1 MPTRDSAVLGAPCW
15 IELFTSDHA
24 ASKAFY
30 SELFGLEVGDPDPD
44 LGGYFNLTSDGR
56 RVSGGMG
63 NDGSSGAPDTWWIY
77 LAVDDLD
84 RAVAAAEEGGGTVVA
99 PPMDVMDLG
108 RAAVITDPGGALV
121 GAWQPGTH
129 HGFEVWGE
137 PGTPAWFELHTRVH
151 PEAVAWYEA
160 VFGSTTQVAS
170 DTDDFRYTMIVDGDE
185 QLAGIMDATPFP
197 DDAPLGWSIYWTTP
211 DLDATLAQVQE
222 LGGTVVL
229 GPDET
234 PYGRLAGCVDPTGIA
249 FKLQQPPE
257 G

>member
-1 MPTRDSAVLGAPCW
+1 MPTRDAAVLGAPCW
-15 IELFTSDHA
+15 LELYASDREA
-24 ASKAFY
+24 ATAFY
-30 SELFGLEVGDPDPD
+30 AELFGLDFSEPDPE
-44 LGGYFNLTSDGR
+44 LGGYFNASKDGR
-56 RVSGGMG
+56 AVAGGMT
-63 NDGSSGAPDTWWIY
+63 NDGSMGAPDGWSVS

-84 RAVAAAEEGGGTVVA
+84 RAAAAAEAGGGSVA
-99 PPMDVMDLG
+99 VPPMDVMDLG
-108 RAAVITDPGGALV
+108 RAAMLVDPGGA
-121 GAWQPGTH
+121 GIAAWQPGTN

-137 PGTPAWFELHTRVH
+137 PGTPAWFELHTRDHATV
-151 PEAVAWYEA
+151 VAWYEA
-160 VFGSTTQVAS
+160 VFGSKTQVAS
-170 DTDDFRYTMIVDGDE
+170 DTDDLRYTMIVDGDE

-197 DDAPLGWSIYWTTP
+197 DDAPLGWSIYWMTP
-211 DLDATLAQVQE
+211 DLDATLAKVQE